1 MSGITLEVML
11 ARLYTDADL
20 RAAFL
25 ASPEQVAR
33 NAGLCAA
40 DVAALQYIDRAGL
53 MMAADSYAWKRR
65 QHRKAKPSMA
75 AALLGWFH
83 KKAKP

>member
-1 MSGITLEVML
+1 MSGITLEAML
-11 ARLYTDADL
+11 ARLYTDAEL

-25 ASPEQVAR
+25 ASPEQIAR

-40 DVAALQYIDRAGL
+40 DVAALQSIDRAGL

-65 QHRKAKPSMA
+65 QHRRPKQSLADLVSRW
-75 AALLGWFH
+75 LRRRG
-83 KKAKP
+83 

>member
-1 MSGITLEVML
+1 MSAVALEVVL
-11 ARLYTDADL
+11 ARLYTDPQL

-33 NAGLCAA
+33 DAGLCAA
-40 DVAALQYIDRAGL
+40 DVAALQNIDRAGL

-65 QHRKAKPSMA
+65 QHRKARPSMA
-75 AALLGWFH
+75 AALLGWFR
-83 KKAKP
+83 K